1 MIIKKLS
8 LAVVLMLA
16 ASGLAFSQEDL
27 NPTIIASME
36 NMTYNPKLHKNTAGS
51 VIGEVAVAVLAGQS
65 SREMVGYENAVRA
78 AVLQGLSRAYRVTAV
93 EGLTEDDLEY
103 PYTITVGGDITN
115 MTTTTEFD
123 GIQIT
128 GGYANNID
136 GRDTV
141 KHRYVTRTYFRGQ
154 VALRLQVKDAHDERV
169 VDSPSFNVMATDMA
183 WIETPEGAMNKT
195 LEVLARK
202 VCAYFNGMFPLTG
215 NIIEKAGEKNDRQKE
230 VYVDLGAK
238 HGISINDALLVYRP
252 KSIGGKSAR
261 EEIARLKIKKVE
273 GDEVSFCKVTSGGKA
288 LKAALD
294 ADETLVIETK

>member
-115 MTTTTEFD
+115 MTTTTKTEVE
-123 GIQIT
+123 T
-128 GGYANNID
+128 YE
-136 GRDTV
+136 V
-141 KHRYVTRTYFRGQ
+141 KGEKKTRTRTYFRGQ

-195 LEVLARK
+195 LEILARK

>member
-1 MIIKKLS
+1 MSIKKLL
-8 LAVVLMLA
+8 LAIALMLA
-16 ASGLAFSQEDL
+16 ASGMAFSQEDL

-51 VIGEVAVAVLAGQS
+51 VIGEVAVAVLAGQT

-78 AVLQGLSRAYRVTAV
+78 AVLQGLSRSYRVTVV

-115 MTTTTEFD
+115 MTTTTKTEVE
-123 GIQIT
+123 T
-128 GGYANNID
+128 YE
-136 GRDTV
+136 V
-141 KHRYVTRTYFRGQ
+141 KGEKKTRTRTYFRGQ
-154 VALRLQVKDAHDERV
+154 VALRLQVKDAHDEKV
-169 VDSPSFNVMATDMA
+169 IDSPSFNIMATDMA

-202 VCAYFNGMFPLTG
+202 VCTYFNGMFPLTG

-238 HGISINDALLVYRP
+238 HGISINDILLVYRP

-261 EEIARLKIKKVE
+261 EEIARLKIKKIE

-294 ADETLVIETK
+294 AGETLVIESK